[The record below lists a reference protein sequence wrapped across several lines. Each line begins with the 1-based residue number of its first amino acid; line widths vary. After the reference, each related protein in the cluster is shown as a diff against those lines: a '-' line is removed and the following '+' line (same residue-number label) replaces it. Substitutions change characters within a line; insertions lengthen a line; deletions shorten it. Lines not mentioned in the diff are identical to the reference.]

1 MTLAFKKINND
12 EMFHCVPVKPGDKSI
27 CLGYKSYRTTDSLL
41 FTGCEIEVVSI
52 ERNQVVYKIDTGE
65 LDPLGDKIYHY
76 TSSSESTTLVTLDW
90 FNSNHSFMSSSN
102 QHYNVIHKEPNLTQT
117 KISKHFRKVQPGEMD
132 TTCETDFSISTVLVR
147 HNLLCKPKQVV
158 MFLGTTKRPFT
169 NAELSWICKN
179 HLITYEPDM
188 HSSYKEKEAYANNM
202 NSFFEGMKN
211 VRTTFS
217 SFLIGDRK
225 EEISKLDFCKVLNA
239 YKGPHGPSMK
249 AFDSWVIYNG
259 GLYVSKNRKMK

>member
-1 MTLAFKKINND
+1 MALAFKKINND
-12 EMFHCVPVKPGDKSI
+12 EMFHCVPIKPGDKSI

-52 ERNQVVYKIDTGE
+52 ERNQIVYKIDTGE

-76 TSSSESTTLVTLDW
+76 TSTSESTTLVTLDW
-90 FNSNHSFMSSSN
+90 FNSNHTVTNSN
-102 QHYNVIHKEPNLTQT
+102 QYYIAIHKEPNLTQT

-132 TTCETDFSISTVLVR
+132 TTCETDFSISTALAR
-147 HNLLCKPKQVV
+147 HNLFCKAKQVA
-158 MFLGTTKRPFT
+158 MFLGTNKRPFT
-169 NAELSWICKN
+169 NAELSWIYKN
-179 HLITYEPDM
+179 HLISYEPDL
-188 HSSYKEKEAYANNM
+188 HSSYKEKEAYTNNM

-225 EEISKLDFCKVLNA
+225 EEISKLDFVKVLNA
-239 YKGPHGPSMK
+239 YKDPHGPSMK

-259 GLYVSKNRKMK
+259 KVYVSKNRKMK